1 MTANSSVLPSGVRGH
16 WCFPA
21 ARARRTD
28 WNSRQRLEPEHR
40 RNRGRSFVASC
51 LSLGMSATS
60 MWLGKFI
67 WKSAEYSMREA
78 IAMML
83 EYQVDMLLPALFTLQ
98 ASEREAGNSIRM
110 LRLLFEASLPI
121 LKVRPKLIFS
131 IGRRIP
137 R

>member
-1 MTANSSVLPSGVRGH
+1 
-16 WCFPA
+16 
-21 ARARRTD
+21 
-28 WNSRQRLEPEHR
+28 
-40 RNRGRSFVASC
+40 
-51 LSLGMSATS
+51 
-60 MWLGKFI
+60 MWLAKFI
-67 WKSAEYSMREA
+67 GKSAEYSMREA